1 MNDTE
6 NDREHA
12 EAFWRDVAQRP
23 LHDLI
28 VVAHMDGA
36 KWGRKP
42 FADWLQ
48 TVPGIRMQTVKS
60 PVKKA
65 AAAKKR
71 VAKNSTR
78 SVAPTQT
85 RALRGAGLA
94 AFDAVR
100 KAGPLTSLQLLE
112 ELRKPDGGRVSEQ
125 RDNTLLAAMR
135 RLRNTGRLAYDGT
148 HYTVPEQIKP
158 DAFPP
163 EKPDSTG

>member
-1 MNDTE
+1 MDDTE

-28 VVAHMDGA
+28 VAAHMDGA

-42 FADWLQ
+42 FAEWLQ
-48 TVPGIRMQTVKS
+48 TVPGIRMETVKS

-65 AAAKKR
+65 TGTNKT
-71 VAKNSTR
+71 VATR
-78 SVAPTQT
+78 SGAPMQT

-94 AFDAVR
+94 AFEAVR
-100 KAGPLTSLQLLE
+100 KAGPLTSLELLE

-148 HYTVPEQIKP
+148 HYTVPEQNKA